1 MKRVLTIILCLF
13 YLFAAF
19 SFVGCGKNT
28 VSAPVLTIGDNGHWY
43 IDGKDTGIFAKGE
56 KGDKGDKGDTGEKG
70 EKGDKGDSSIGPK
83 WSIGENGN
91 WFLDGTDT
99 GIKAQTDS
107 SSNSSFEPD
116 PEPDPEPVLR
126 ERNALYIAS
135 SPLEGNFNPFYGTSA
150 ADKNVI
156 GMTQLKMLSIDSN
169 GAITAGDYEPTVVK
183 AFSYEKNNEGNT
195 VYKFVIK
202 NNLKFSDGKPLT
214 MNDVMFNIYE
224 YLDPIYT
231 GSNALCST
239 KILGLNAYRTQT
251 EGADEDYDSG
261 ELSAASAMAYNRR
274 LALELIYTTEA
285 EKGDNSYDA
294 DETSMKEILG
304 RVEIPSLYMA
314 AFNYS
319 LENEAAYRAK
329 LIEDYNFA
337 CETFK
342 KEIENDYKSAKESFD
357 LTSSLYK
364 PHAAKLEND
373 VYKFFVFEGY
383 ITPVYAK
390 KDGKDDKSNIE
401 RFENE
406 DYATR
411 YDTMEKAIN
420 FVYSS
425 KIRYNFNQV
434 ITYWGTASTMLTRF
448 EGDARS
454 IILQD
459 KKGTISNIS
468 GIVSLGHTGTD
479 SEVVVAA
486 GNGKTVGGDLGTYKI
501 AKIHNV
507 DGTPVNSNE
516 YDVLQITVKGED
528 PKAIYN
534 FGFTVAPQHYYAT
547 DDNGTCEEVD
557 ISNNKFGLKFADSDF
572 QTNVIQSQRHVSI
585 PVGAGPYMVSNKEN
599 KDEVVNSEFFKDDIV
614 YFKAN
619 ENFMFE
625 VKNKKLRLRVINSSD
640 AIEALANGEVDYIT
654 PQLTNENYAALKNLY
669 NDGIKTAQG
678 WQLGY
683 GYVGINAGKV
693 PNIYVRRAIMA
704 AMNRSLVK
712 DYYPEDAVTT
722 IDWPMSK
729 VSWAY
734 PKVNEDYTV
743 DELPD
748 WTQWQSENIAKSTIQ
763 NLMARAEMSGATQE
777 DYRITFTIPGASVS
791 EHPAYQVFVKAAEI
805 LNSLGWKIEI
815 KADSSALTK
824 LATGSLAVW
833 AGDWDS
839 TIDPDMYEKY
849 HKNSSS
855 ASVYAWGYREIFGD
869 QTKYA
874 EEVSIINRLSE
885 KIEAGRE
892 TTDQESRKAIYK
904 NAMID
909 VFNLAVEM
917 PIYQRMNLYAFNTKV
932 IMESSLKYS
941 TTADGNVNPYSSPL
955 ERIWEI
961 ELLK

>member
-1 MKRVLTIILCLF
+1 MKKKKLIAIISSAVAVVIVASVVLIVAL
-13 YLFAAF
+13 A
-19 SFVGCGKNT
+19 GK
-28 VSAPVLTIGDNGHWY
+28 G
-43 IDGKDTGIFAKGE
+43 GKKDAIWIMTEEMSG
-56 KGDKGDKGDTGEKG
+56 
-70 EKGDKGDSSIGPK
+70 
-83 WSIGENGN
+83 
-91 WFLDGTDT
+91 L
-99 GIKAQTDS
+99 
-107 SSNSSFEPD
+107 
-116 PEPDPEPVLR
+116 
-126 ERNALYIAS
+126 
-135 SPLEGNFNPFYGTSA
+135 FNPFYATAA
-150 ADKNVI
+150 ADHDVI
-156 GMTQLKMLSIDSN
+156 GMTQIGMLSTDSN
-169 GAITAGDYEPTVVK
+169 GNTTAGDNESTVVK
-183 AFSYEKNNEGNT
+183 AFTYEKNSEGNT
-195 VYKFVIK
+195 VYKFVVK
-202 NNLKFSDGKPLT
+202 NNLKFSDGEPLT

-224 YLDPIYT
+224 YLDPVYT
-231 GSNALCST
+231 GSSTMYST

-251 EGADEDYDSG
+251 EGADEDSDSG
-261 ELSAASAMAYNRR
+261 ELSSASQMAYNRR

-294 DETSMKEILG
+294 DENTMREILG
-304 RVEIPSLYMA
+304 RVDIPSLYMA
-314 AFNYS
+314 AFNDS

-329 LIEDYNFA
+329 LLEDYDFA
-337 CETFK
+337 CTTFK

-420 FVYSS
+420 FVYGS

-468 GIVSLGHTGTD
+468 GIVSLGHVDGGDTQ
-479 SEVVVAA
+479 VVVEK
-486 GNGKTVGGDLGTYKI
+486 GEGKTAGGDLGTYKI
-501 AKIHNV
+501 AKSH
-507 DGTPVNSNE
+507 DEKGRPSNSDE

-534 FGFTVAPQHYYAT
+534 FGFTVAPQHYYAA
-547 DDNGTCEEVD
+547 DDNGNLLEKVD
-557 ISNNKFGLKFADSDF
+557 IKNNKFGLRFADSDF

-585 PVGAGPYMVSNKEN
+585 PVGAGPYMATNYKNEDVIANAEFN
-599 KDEVVNSEFFKDDIV
+599 KDNTV

-625 VKNKKLRLRVINSSD
+625 VKTKKLRLRVVSSSN
-640 AIEALANGEVDYIT
+640 AIDALANGEVDYIT
-654 PQLTNENYAALKNLY
+654 PQLTDENRTELKNLY
-669 NDGIKTAQG
+669 NDGIRTAQG

-704 AMNRSLVK
+704 AMNRNEVK
-712 DYYPEDAVTT
+712 GYYPDDAVQT
-722 IDWPMSK
+722 IEWPMSK

-734 PKVNEDYTV
+734 PTDYTA
-743 DELPD
+743 DELPQ
-748 WTQWQSENIAKSTIQ
+748 WTKWSGDATAKTTIQ
-763 NLMARAEMSGATQE
+763 NLMAQAEASGATKE
-777 DYRITFTIPGASVS
+777 DYKITFTIAGSSIS
-791 EHPAYQVFVKAAEI
+791 EHPTYQVFVKAAEI
-805 LNSLGWKIEI
+805 LNGLGWEIEI

-833 AGDWDS
+833 AAAWGS
-839 TIDPDMYEKY
+839 TIDPDMYQVY
-849 HKNSSS
+849 HKNSS
-855 ASVYAWGYREIFGD
+855 ATSVYAWGYREIFGD

-874 EEVSIINRLSE
+874 EEVSIINSLSE

-892 TTDQESRKAIYK
+892 ITDRASRITIYK

-909 VFNLAVEM
+909 VLNLAVEM

-932 IMESSLKYS
+932 IKESSMKYS
-941 TTADGNVNPYSSPL
+941 TSEDGNVNPYSSPL

-961 ELLK
+961 EMVK

>member
-1 MKRVLTIILCLF
+1 MYARVN
-13 YLFAAF
+13 
-19 SFVGCGKNT
+19 GK
-28 VSAPVLTIGDNGHWY
+28 
-43 IDGKDTGIFAKGE
+43 
-56 KGDKGDKGDTGEKG
+56 
-70 EKGDKGDSSIGPK
+70 
-83 WSIGENGN
+83 EN
-91 WFLDGTDT
+91 
-99 GIKAQTDS
+99 
-107 SSNSSFEPD
+107 
-116 PEPDPEPVLR
+116 
-126 ERNALYIAS
+126 RN
-135 SPLEGNFNPFYGTSA
+135 
-150 ADKNVI
+150 D
-156 GMTQLKMLSIDSN
+156 
-169 GAITAGDYEPTVVK
+169 
-183 AFSYEKNNEGNT
+183 
-195 VYKFVIK
+195 
-202 NNLKFSDGKPLT
+202 
-214 MNDVMFNIYE
+214 
-224 YLDPIYT
+224 
-231 GSNALCST
+231 
-239 KILGLNAYRTQT
+239 
-251 EGADEDYDSG
+251 
-261 ELSAASAMAYNRR
+261 
-274 LALELIYTTEA
+274 
-285 EKGDNSYDA
+285 
-294 DETSMKEILG
+294 
-304 RVEIPSLYMA
+304 
-314 AFNYS
+314 
-319 LENEAAYRAK
+319 
-329 LIEDYNFA
+329 
-337 CETFK
+337 
-342 KEIENDYKSAKESFD
+342 
-357 LTSSLYK
+357 
-364 PHAAKLEND
+364 
-373 VYKFFVFEGY
+373 
-383 ITPVYAK
+383 
-390 KDGKDDKSNIE
+390 IE

-425 KIRYNFNQV
+425 KIRYNFNEV

-454 IILQD
+454 IIL
-459 KKGTISNIS
+459 KSKEGNVPNIS
-468 GIVSLGHTGTD
+468 GIVSLGHVDGGD
-479 SEVVVAA
+479 NQLVIVGV
-486 GNGKTVGGDLGTYKI
+486 NGKTVGGDLGTYKI
-501 AKIHNV
+501 AKSH
-507 DGTPVNSNE
+507 DEKGRPSNSDE

-534 FGFTVAPQHYYAT
+534 FGFTVAPQHYYAA
-547 DDNGTCEEVD
+547 DDNGKLLEKVD
-557 ISNNKFGLKFADSDF
+557 IKNNKFGLRFADSDF

-585 PVGAGPYMVSNKEN
+585 PVGAGPYKASNKEN
-599 KDEVVNSEFFKDDIV
+599 KDEVVNSDFFKDDIV
-614 YFKAN
+614 YLKAN

-669 NDGIKTAQG
+669 NDGIRTAQG

-777 DYRITFTIPGASVS
+777 DYRITFTIPGTSVS

-833 AGDWDS
+833 AADWGS

-849 HKNSSS
+849 HKNSGS
-855 ASVYAWGYREIFGD
+855 ASVYAWGYKEIFAD
-869 QTKYA
+869 HSKYA

-892 TTDQESRKAIYK
+892 ITNRATRIVIYK

-909 VFNLAVEM
+909 VLNLAVEM
-917 PIYQRMNLYAFNTKV
+917 PIYQRMNLYAYNSKV
-932 IMESSLKYS
+932 IKESSLKYS
-941 TTADGNVNPYSSPL
+941 TTSDGNVNPYFSPL